1 MLITPFIEEGA
12 QLPSLSRPAGHVVN
26 LITLTTVDVASTGGL
41 FLMTATPVDTLPAVA
56 LVIQTTS
63 SMSGPI
69 FFNVLFPGQL
79 F

>member
-1 MLITPFIEEGA
+1 
-12 QLPSLSRPAGHVVN
+12 
-26 LITLTTVDVASTGGL
+26 
-41 FLMTATPVDTLPAVA
+41 MTATPVDTLPAVA